1 MALVAVEMALVP
13 PKAIPLEVVAPEA
26 MPLEVVSLE
35 VVPSEAV
42 QVGVVEGLSARAVEG
57 AVAGVGVAALAE
69 IVLAALTGLMMI
81 HPRLEKGCL
90 CVVDSVELSTFLFHN
105 AQAAQKCNLCSN
117 HLNPCAVTV
126 ALISPCFIDYTVGRN
141 ANLLTGSN
149 TENTV

>member
-1 MALVAVEMALVP
+1 MALVPVEMALVP

-26 MPLEVVSLE
+26 MPLEVV
-35 VVPSEAV
+35 PSEAV
-42 QVGVVEGLSARAVEG
+42 QVRVVEGLSAWVVEG